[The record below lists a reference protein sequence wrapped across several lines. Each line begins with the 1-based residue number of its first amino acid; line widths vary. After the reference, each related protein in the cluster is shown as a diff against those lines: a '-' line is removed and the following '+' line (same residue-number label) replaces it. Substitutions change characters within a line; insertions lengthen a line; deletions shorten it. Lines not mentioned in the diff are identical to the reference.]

1 MNLFKWMSIIYMSAI
16 KSTAGAK
23 RQRHMD
29 TMQHVPKIKILN
41 WQSESILSEK
51 KAVLIRE
58 GVIYSKKISSREKF
72 YVEEDEEGR
81 DIEKRG
87 WYDWIALNNI
97 KILANSPTYE
107 DIPPSLLEPPAMPF
121 PFILIQ
127 FQTWTFEDS
136 SIYLHCLV
144 SLRGLTEFLPDS
156 SQKSVDSR
164 ESLKEI
170 VSALLGTDA
179 MYKHLKPYLDE
190 FGISKSAITPYE
202 IVF

>member
-1 MNLFKWMSIIYMSAI
+1 MSIIYMSAI
-16 KSTAGAK
+16 KSTAAGAK
-23 RQRHMD
+23 RQRLID

-58 GVIYSKKISSREKF
+58 GVIYSKKISSLEKS

-87 WYDWIALNNI
+87 WYDWIALNHI
-97 KILANSPTYE
+97 KIVANSPAYE

-127 FQTWTFEDS
+127 FQIEVYEHDC
-136 SIYLHCLV
+136 IYLHCLV
-144 SLRGLTEFLPDS
+144 SVRGLTEFLPDS
-156 SQKSVDSR
+156 SQKPVDSG
-164 ESLKEI
+164 ESTKEV

-179 MYKHLKPYLDE
+179 MYQHLKPYLDE

>member
-1 MNLFKWMSIIYMSAI
+1 
-16 KSTAGAK
+16 
-23 RQRHMD
+23 
-29 TMQHVPKIKILN
+29 
-41 WQSESILSEK
+41 
-51 KAVLIRE
+51 
-58 GVIYSKKISSREKF
+58 
-72 YVEEDEEGR
+72 
-81 DIEKRG
+81 
-87 WYDWIALNNI
+87 
-97 KILANSPTYE
+97 
-107 DIPPSLLEPPAMPF
+107 MPF

-202 IVF
+202 IVFWFTSDSKYRLPIAIWDFANAIAIWNFRKRNCHLRFVQTQLPIEICANANEAFARHLPLPESITTRIGFWNTHKRNEVYIEKS